1 MSALDAVA
9 NVLGAAGEPLRVDE
23 ITARVLAGG
32 QWVSKGKTPAAT
44 IEAQLAME
52 IKNHG
57 DQSRFVRPAPRT
69 YGVRDWPKQTLAL
82 PASPETHSFTDAAE
96 AILAAADTREPMHYR
111 QLTERALAAGM
122 LTSEYPARTLP

>member
-9 NVLGAAGEPLRVDE
+9 NVLGGAGTPLRVDE
-23 ITARVLAGG
+23 ITARVLADG

-57 DQSRFVRPAPRT
+57 DQSRFVQLGSDAP
-69 YGVRDWPKQTLAL
+69 
-82 PASPETHSFTDAAE
+82 
-96 AILAAADTREPMHYR
+96 
-111 QLTERALAAGM
+111 
-122 LTSEYPARTLP
+122 

>member
-9 NVLGAAGEPLRVDE
+9 DVLRAEGVPLRIDQ
-23 ITARVLAGG
+23 ITVRVLADG

-57 DQSRFVRPAPRT
+57 DQSRFVQLGSDAP
-69 YGVRDWPKQTLAL
+69 
-82 PASPETHSFTDAAE
+82 
-96 AILAAADTREPMHYR
+96 
-111 QLTERALAAGM
+111 
-122 LTSEYPARTLP
+122 